1 MAQELIPV
9 ENAQVVRID
18 EDKQFKN
25 PRLVFKIEDPLSE
38 DNDTVQREVILWS
51 TDFDTKELSDKSI
64 AQTEKNLR
72 LATGNDEI
80 TFDGFATGEGT
91 HVSNW
96 VAENEG
102 AVLKEIYQNEKGYQ
116 IGLGGGS
123 SEELGDSKH
132 LKMWKEADGAYD
144 PKTQRMMI
152 KDALPEATQEAIDNG
167 DTSHNDVFKTN
178 NGQLRFSVSNHTVV
192 DVVIMDANG
201 FNDKHEDIP
210 LVDIVDE
217 LVENYTNRKEVGK
230 VSLEQLE
237 QFKEGME
244 TDPQKHGYRKFL
256 TLVGGTS
263 GALLPKA
270 SARMLKSIL
279 PEATR
284 KTIAFNIM
292 DNETGIVY
300 RSSPLRAPQ
309 DTSRSWVPNYM
320 EFVSPA
326 DITRHDVTD
335 FLAKAELPNYQET
348 AKNAIQDVL
357 DGDIK
362 NLLNPEFDKY
372 DNVASNLLAFLRYFF
387 QGRKVTVG
395 SKIQEQEDMNLG
407 SYITKFGAFS
417 DLDVEN
423 YDTVY
428 QQYIS
433 GEVVDSTPK
442 SEPAPAEEVDPLAE
456 DDEEAEAPEEVKADE
471 PKKESAPASDE
482 ANPFAGHQANSAFD
496 DKERNPFEM

>member
-102 AVLKEIYQNEKGYQ
+102 AVLNEIYQNEKGYQ

-144 PKTQRMMI
+144 PKSQRMMI

-167 DTSHNDVFKTN
+167 DTSHNDVFKTK

-201 FNDKHEDIP
+201 YNDKHEDIP

-237 QFKEGME
+237 QFKEGLE

-284 KTIAFNIM
+284 KTIAFNVM

-417 DLDVEN
+417 DLDIEN

-428 QQYIS
+428 QQYVS

-442 SEPAPAEEVDPLAE
+442 SEPAPVEEVDPLAE
-456 DDEEAEAPEEVKADE
+456 EDEESEAPEEVKAVE
-471 PKKESAPASDE
+471 PKKESAPAGDE
-482 ANPFAGHQANSAFD
+482 ENPFAGHQANSAFD